1 MNYAKLKQ
9 IKKTYF
15 SHQDISKSLGI
26 TSESAKV
33 TCARLIKRGIL
44 IRIKR
49 DLYIL
54 RDVWDALSREDKFII
69 ANIIQVPSYISLMT
83 AMDYYQI
90 TTQMQHD
97 FIESVG
103 IYRTKEMEVEKNI
116 FNYSKINKD
125 LYFGF
130 VKEKGFFIATPEKAL
145 LDAFYFMSLK
155 RYSFDSTSIDFD
167 KINKNKMQK
176 LVRRFPERTQRLL
189 KELWIS

>member
-15 SHQDISKSLGI
+15 SHQDISKFLGI

-33 TCARLIKRGIL
+33 TCARLIKRGIF

-54 RDVWDALSREDKFII
+54 RDVWDALAREDKFII

-116 FNYSKINKD
+116 FNYSKINKE

-155 RYSFDSTSIDFD
+155 RYSFDLTSIDFD